1 MNYRHIYMLIIEH
14 ARRES
19 ELGLRPKSIYS
30 KKDFSNKYFEMHH
43 ILPRS
48 LYPLWVKNDR
58 NIVALTP
65 REHYFCHQ
73 LLTKIFDSQ
82 EMICALWFM
91 SHNKN
96 DNYNITSRQYEAA
109 KIRFSERNINK
120 GRIHTDQSRKNMSV
134 AHKGIKV
141 SDTAKAK
148 LRAKWKEGAWADR
161 APLSE
166 ESKHKISETLK
177 KKYQKGEII
186 TWNKGSKT
194 PEEVK
199 RKISESEKGKIIP
212 DNIKEVI
219 GQHSKQLGLAK
230 GALYKYYKANI
241 SDIKWSDFNKMY
253 KSYFNIDK
261 RSHSI
266 YAVLEELNITL

>member
-48 LYPLWVKNDR
+48 LYPLWIKDAR

-73 LLTKIFDSQ
+73 LLIKIFDSQ

-96 DNYNITSRQYEAA
+96 GRYNITSRQYEAA

-120 GRIHTDQSRKNMSV
+120 GRVHTEQSRKNMSV
-134 AHKGIKV
+134 AHKGIKL
-141 SDTAKAK
+141 SDAAKAK
-148 LRAKWKEGAWADR
+148 LRAKWKEGVWANK

-166 ESKHKISETLK
+166 NAKHKISETLK
-177 KKYQKGEII
+177 KKYQKGEIT
-186 TWNKGSKT
+186 TWNKGIKT

-212 DNIKEVI
+212 NDIKKVI

-230 GALYKYYKANI
+230 GALYRYYKSNI
-241 SDIKWSDFNKMY
+241 GDIKWSDFIKIY

-261 RSHSI
+261 HNHSI
-266 YAVLEELNITL
+266 YTVLEELNIAL